1 MKETEILQIQ
11 REQLEEA
18 IAKIEWIADNSSLL
32 TRELIRKTAE
42 ENVNY
47 FEKDDSKRR
56 VCNIFRGQYID
67 QWVDAYVTNQL
78 TK

>member
-32 TRELIRKTAE
+32 TRELIRTTAE
-42 ENVNY
+42 ENVIY
-47 FEKDDSKRR
+47 FETDDSR
-56 VCNIFRGQYID
+56 VCDIFRGQYID
-67 QWVDAYVTNQL
+67 QWIDAYVTKQL